1 MRGFLI
7 AHGQDPGPTQRP
19 MTAGALCGLLAP
31 AAALPLLVHFGSLQV
46 EAEILDLSEIVTVG
60 IGLVV
65 MSFAGALYGL
75 LFRRAA
81 NDPRGGWLFGMAYG
95 FFLWAAGAVMVLPI
109 VSGGSV
115 PAGRAAIGILL
126 SLLAWGTVL
135 GALFPA
141 IHRRLHVT
149 EGSLRDPEEVGPAI
163 ATTSAAFLD
172 RLRTPST

>member
-1 MRGFLI
+1 LRGFLI

-19 MTAGALCGLLAP
+19 TTAGALCGILAP
-31 AAALPLLVHFGSLQV
+31 AAALPPLAHFGSLQV
-46 EAEILDLSEIVTVG
+46 EAEILNLSEASTIG
-60 IGLVV
+60 IGLLV
-65 MSFAGALYGL
+65 MSLAGAGYGL

-81 NDPRGGWLFGMAYG
+81 NDPHGGWLFGMAYG
-95 FFLWAAGAVMVLPI
+95 FFLWAAGAVMILPL

-126 SLLAWGTVL
+126 ALLAWGTVL

-149 EGSLRDPEEVGPAI
+149 AGSFRELEQVGPAI

-172 RLRTPST
+172 RLGRPST